1 MCIFSY
7 LTVFFYFLQAEA
19 EGQTNAAAA
28 KKQLRLS
35 YEDYRKIANLVV
47 HYLRKNDNEDIQKSK
62 VGIYTLSLSV
72 ETPYSL

>member
-1 MCIFSY
+1 MLFIFSI
-7 LTVFFYFLQAEA
+7 FFQAEA

-35 YEDYRKIANLVV
+35 YEDYRKIANLIV

-62 VGIYTLSLSV
+62 VTITS
-72 ETPYSL
+72 

>member
-1 MCIFSY
+1 MSF
-7 LTVFFYFLQAEA
+7 FLQTET
-19 EGQTNAAAA
+19 EGQSNAATA

-35 YEDYRKIANLVV
+35 YEDYRKIANLIV

-62 VGIYTLSLSV
+62 VSIYTLSLSV